1 MNTLMES
8 EALETGKRLEGLPM
22 ERDKGEPEGLR
33 EWDPADP
40 FAAGR
45 APRRRAP
52 IDRAAPIP
60 TRERSR
66 DRGPP
71 RTDLHHV
78 SCLLLHK
85 HGKRRPFARPRRA
98 LPSGKA
104 PEAAE
109 QRRCFQAND

>member
-22 ERDKGEPEGLR
+22 ERDKGKPEGLR

-52 IDRAAPIP
+52 IDRAGPLP
-60 TRERSR
+60 MRERSI
-66 DRGPP
+66 DGGPP
-71 RTDLHHV
+71 WPDLNHE
-78 SCLLLHK
+78 SGLFLHK
-85 HGKRRPFARPRRA
+85 HGKRGSFGRARLGWRRAQRFGGGRPR
-98 LPSGKA
+98 S
-104 PEAAE
+104 
-109 QRRCFQAND
+109 